1 MANLS
6 KNAFGSRENIE
17 AAKASGAIDQYDI
30 LFLNNGEIGWI
41 DRDNKTK
48 FNTPRTQDDITVF
61 GATDIGMEEGTVIE
75 SGKTLD
81 EVAVMIFK
89 EMVPSILAYINS
101 CIGNETPDI
110 KDQVDQC
117 LNDSKAYTDE
127 IVAGLAS
134 EDYVTEAIAS
144 SLAVAEF

>member
-6 KNAFGSRENIE
+6 KNAFGSRENID
-17 AAKASGAIDQYDI
+17 AAKSSGAINQYDI
-30 LFLNNGEIGWI
+30 LYLNNGEIGWI
-41 DRDNKTK
+41 DRNNNTVM
-48 FNTPRTQDDITVF
+48 NTPRTQEEITVY
-61 GATDIGMEEGTVIE
+61 GDTDIGMEEGEVIA

-101 CIGNETPDI
+101 CIGNDSPVITE
-110 KDQVDQC
+110 QVEQC
-117 LNDSKAYTDE
+117 LSDSKAYTNE
-127 IVAGLAS
+127 AVAGLAS
-134 EDYVTEAIAS
+134 ENYVDEAIAS

>member
-17 AAKASGAIDQYDI
+17 AAKSSGAINQYDI
-30 LFLNNGEIGWI
+30 LYLNNGEIGWI
-41 DRDNKTK
+41 DRNNETVI
-48 FNTPRTQDDITVF
+48 NTPRTQEDIAVF
-61 GATDIGMEEGTVIE
+61 GATDIGMEEGEVIA

-89 EMVPSILAYINS
+89 DMVPNILAYINR

-110 KDQVDQC
+110 TNQLDQC
-117 LNDSKAYTDE
+117 LSDSKAYTDDA
-127 IVAGLAS
+127 VAGLAS
-134 EDYVTEAIAS
+134 ENYVDEAIAS